1 MSLLADTAQNSGQYL
16 CGFVRCDVAG
26 FAQRLG
32 DNGRGKHF
40 VVSCNKGGKV
50 NIADAVNDVRS
61 ALALVGKDSE
71 AVTFYPPRR
80 ESPSS
85 WSFSSP
91 ITSTVIR

>member
-1 MSLLADTAQNSGQYL
+1 MSLLADAAQNSGQYFRWFI
-16 CGFVRCDVAG
+16 CCDVAG

-32 DNGRGKHF
+32 DNGRRHHF
-40 VVSCNKGGKV
+40 VVSGNKGGKV
-50 NIADAVNDVRS
+50 DIADAVNDVRS
-61 ALALVGKDSE
+61 ALAFVGKDSE

-91 ITSTVIR
+91 MTSTVIR